1 MPIMEISI
9 VPIGT
14 KKTSISKY
22 IAFCEE
28 SIRNT
33 KGIKAQ
39 LTAMGTIIEA
49 PSLKKLFGIAEKMH
63 KEAFRHGVKRILTD
77 IKIDDR
83 HDKKASI
90 ESKVEAVKKKM
101 HI

>member
-22 IAFCEE
+22 VAFCEE
-28 SIRNT
+28 AIRSA

-39 LTAMGTIIEA
+39 ITAMGTIIEA
-49 PSLKKLFGIAEKMH
+49 SSIRKLFGIAQKMH
-63 KEAFRHGVKRILTD
+63 QEAFRHGAKRILTD

-83 HDKKASI
+83 HDKKATI
-90 ESKVEAVKKKM
+90 EDKVESVTRKI
-101 HI
+101 HC